1 MKWFSAFMDGSRFKD
16 GRGYYAISRFTIE
29 NHPQWIPMAERDS
42 NLGKKRVFAIVL
54 RPIPVGFKS
63 KAIRRIVIFDNH
75 RESLRLLLESL
86 VDSENDDVSAK
97 RERRASMICGSIV
110 IAIVLAA
117 MLWVVY

>member
-1 MKWFSAFMDGSRFKD
+1 MDGSRFKD

-29 NHPQWIPMAERDS
+29 NHRQWVPVAERDS
-42 NLGKKRVFAIVL
+42 NLGKKRVFAIVS
-54 RPIPVGFKS
+54 RPIAAGLKG

-86 VDSENDDVSAK
+86 VDSENNDASANW
-97 RERRASMICGSIV
+97 ERRASMICGSIV

-117 MLWVVY
+117 MLWVLY